1 MKQVKEMLIMVHD
14 YIFKSDLSK
23 SEKEAHE
30 MFEMALNTTARI
42 MRLRQN
48 GEHVP
53 EEYATASLN
62 AVRILTVQN
71 MSLEYKEKYQYL
83 IQRIIKGEIAETQPV
98 NKPITTDIT
107 EPPKKYI
114 PEPKPKT
121 RAVHIKRGTSELKLE
136 ENLNTRILH
145 AIREEPQKNPYKQQ
159 HQEYFRARIEEQ
171 KAIMQTPNSN
181 HRETQEQKDAYYAFQ
196 TDLLAALACAPS
208 KWSGLEQECAN
219 IGQELSREP
228 NYNAQKLL
236 EFYGIEM
243 ACLKIIKK
251 EKLPDELVRIMNE
264 LLQNSP

>member
-1 MKQVKEMLIMVHD
+1 MKQVKAMLIMVHD
-14 YIFKSDLSK
+14 YIFKSELSK

-30 MFEMALNTTARI
+30 MFETALDTTARI

-71 MSLEYKEKYQYL
+71 MSLEYREKYQHL
-83 IQRIIKGEIAETQPV
+83 IQRIIKGETAEAQPA

-107 EPPKKYI
+107 EPPKKRI
-114 PEPKPKT
+114 SAPKPKT
-121 RAVHIKRGTSELKLE
+121 KAVRIKRGTSELKLE
-136 ENLNTRILH
+136 ENLNTRLLY
-145 AIREEPQKNPYKQQ
+145 AIRAEPQKNPYKQL
-159 HQEYFRARIEEQ
+159 HGGYFRARIEEQ
-171 KAIMQTPNSN
+171 KAIMQTHNPNP
-181 HRETQEQKDAYYAFQ
+181 RETQEQKDAYYSFQ
-196 TDLLAALACAPS
+196 IDTLAASACSPT

-219 IGQELSREP
+219 ISQELSREP

-243 ACLKIIKK
+243 TSIKIIPK
-251 EKLPDELVRIMNE
+251 ERLPDELVRIMNE
-264 LLQNSP
+264 LL